1 MLSLSLKNEMSF
13 RRGIRASLSSSSERL
28 FTGFVNI
35 DFKTLSLLLLSDGFY
50 NAGRLGELNLFSM
63 LLFSGGVEATAGFF
77 IYSSSIWSG
86 CCYFSFGLFKLYII
100 YKFTMAISYN
110 LSSLNLEWTF
120 PY

>member
-50 NAGRLGELNLFSM
+50 NAGRLCELNLISM
-63 LLFSGGVEATAGFF
+63 LLFSGGVETIGFF
-77 IYSSSIWSG
+77 IDSSSI
-86 CCYFSFGLFKLYII
+86 
-100 YKFTMAISYN
+100 
-110 LSSLNLEWTF
+110 
-120 PY
+120 